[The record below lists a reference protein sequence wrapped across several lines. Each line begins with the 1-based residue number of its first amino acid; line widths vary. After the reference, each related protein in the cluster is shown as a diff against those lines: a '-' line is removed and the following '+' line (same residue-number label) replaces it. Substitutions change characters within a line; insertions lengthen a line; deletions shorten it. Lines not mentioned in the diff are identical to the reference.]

1 MGDAAYR
8 NVRTRATLLQL
19 AYMAAA
25 ANGQTG
31 RTLSDKDLAYHLQ
44 IVGFGASQ
52 DPRVLKANLLA
63 FVDSIEKGADTQTMV
78 YLPKEGMG
86 RFNMQQKEAQSIIG
100 MYYDPITNEDG
111 TKQWEN
117 YLGYTFRP
125 FSTRYK
131 DNPEY
136 KKYKTHQRPNITTGG
151 GVSGKTDDTDIDELE
166 SLLL

>member
-1 MGDAAYR
+1 MGIDLKGIMGDAAYR

-63 FVDSIEKGADTQTMV
+63 FIDSLEKEQIHKLWCI
-78 YLPKEGMG
+78 YL
-86 RFNMQQKEAQSIIG
+86 
-100 MYYDPITNEDG
+100 
-111 TKQWEN
+111 
-117 YLGYTFRP
+117 
-125 FSTRYK
+125 
-131 DNPEY
+131 
-136 KKYKTHQRPNITTGG
+136 KKGWVVLICKKNKRN
-151 GVSGKTDDTDIDELE
+151 LW
-166 SLLL
+166 